1 MATLDKIRSKG
12 ALLVIVIGLALLA
25 FIIGDFLNSGATY
38 FGRSREIIAEIDG
51 ESIHY
56 TVYDA
61 ALEQLTDVYKIE
73 FRQDNLTEDMM
84 DQIHTSVWEKM
95 VSDILLYREAEKI
108 GLSISTEELSDHIIG
123 NNIHQLVSQRPVFVD
138 QTGRFNRTALIQFL
152 SSLEEE
158 PISNEQSNELD
169 RVKRYWDFW
178 EKAVKSSLLQEK
190 YNTLIAK
197 SIVTNKLEAKMNF
210 DASKTTVDVNY
221 IMQPYFMIPDS
232 TVTVSNSEIKD
243 RYNKQ
248 KDNFKQDDKCSINY
262 VVFEIRPL
270 ENDFIETEEWMNRLS
285 DEFRTTDEVASLVNS
300 SSDIMYNG
308 QNFSEFT
315 IRPDLKEFAFSGKKD
330 DVVGPLFAN
339 ETYTMARIMETG
351 ILRSDSVKLRHI
363 FLAGDDANK
372 EDSIVRVINRGGNF
386 AELAMTFSAVQETAA
401 NGGEIGWLQ
410 DGISGVE
417 KEIIEQAFAKK
428 TNEVFTVKNAQGV
441 QIIQI
446 MEKTPVRKKVKLAV
460 LERKVTASSS
470 TYGKIYNDAIQFAAN
485 SKDLAGFTQLAQ
497 DSGYIILPAEV
508 SKDTRKVDAVPQSRQ
523 IVRWAFENQ
532 KGNVS
537 NVFNCNNQMFVVSA
551 LTNVDKK
558 GFSPI
563 ESVASQIKAELIKEK
578 KGDMAVKSMSEQL
591 KQTPELAA
599 LATTLDVE
607 VKEAANVNF
616 DAFQFGN
623 AGFEP
628 AVIGRV
634 SSLEINEISNPVK
647 GNGGIYV
654 AQATG
659 KQENENA
666 FDEEAEIQKLE
677 LRYAYSVP
685 YMLQQQTR
693 LNAKI
698 VDNRLNFY

>member
-1 MATLDKIRSKG
+1 MATLDKIRNKG

-25 FIIGDFLNSGATY
+25 FIVGDFLNSGTAY
-38 FGRSREIIAEIDG
+38 FGRSREIIAEIDD

-56 TVYDA
+56 TVYSA

-95 VSDILLYREAEKI
+95 VNDMLLYREAEKI

-158 PISNEQSNELD
+158 PVNNEQKNELD

-178 EKAVKSSLLQEK
+178 EKAVKASLLQEK
-190 YNTLIAK
+190 YSTLITK

-210 DASKTTVDVNY
+210 EASKATVDVNY
-221 IMQPYFMIPDS
+221 VVQPYFMIPDS

-243 RYNKQ
+243 RYNKR
-248 KDNFKQDDKCSINY
+248 KDNFKQDDKCSIDY

-285 DEFRTTDEVASLVNS
+285 DEFTTTDEVASLVNS
-300 SSDIMYNG
+300 NSDIMYNG
-308 QNFSEFT
+308 RNFSEFT

-330 DVVGPLFAN
+330 DVIGPLFAN

-363 FLAGDDANK
+363 FLAGDDASK
-372 EDSIVRVINRGGNF
+372 EDSIVRAINRGGNF
-386 AELAMTFSAVQETAA
+386 AELAMNFSAVQETAV

-410 DGISGVE
+410 DGISGVD

-428 TNEVFTVKNAQGV
+428 ANDVFTIKNAQGV
-441 QIIQI
+441 QVIQI
-446 MEKTPVRKKVKLAV
+446 MEKTPVRKKVKIAI

-470 TYGKIYNDAIQFAAN
+470 TYSRIYNEAIQFAAT

-497 DSGYIILPAEV
+497 DSGYIILPAEM
-508 SKDTRKVDAVPQSRQ
+508 SKDTRKIDALPQSRQ

-537 NVFNCNNQMFVVSA
+537 DVFNCNNQMFVVSA
-551 LTNVDKK
+551 LTNVDKN
-558 GFSPI
+558 GFRSI

-578 KGDMAVKSMSEQL
+578 KGDMAVKNMSEQL

-616 DAFQFGN
+616 DAFQFGD

-647 GNGGIYV
+647 GNGGVYV

-659 KQENENA
+659 KQENANA

-677 LRYAYSVP
+677 SRVAYTIP